1 MCSLEIGLN
10 GGLQMKETKRHQLLW
25 KIVYYPVMLFMR
37 LRFGYRPKVQPV
49 EAPALIVSNHVTDI
63 DPLMLALTVRNFT
76 YFIASE
82 HVFRHPLAG
91 KLLIWAMSPIS
102 RMKGSTAGD
111 TAITALRRMKKGFS
125 VALFAEGNRTFNGVT
140 ADIVESTAK
149 LAKVSGASLVTH
161 RFRGGYLTSPRWS
174 GASVRKG
181 RFTGEIVRVL
191 SPAELKGMSPAEIA
205 DVIREDIYEDAY
217 ETQKEWR
224 VPYKGKR
231 LAEHLERA
239 VCVCPRCET
248 LGSLHSEGDRF
259 SCSSC
264 GLEGVYTAEGW
275 LEGEG
280 LPFRTILDWDRW
292 QAEKLQALADSAGDA
307 PIVSDDDIDLCE
319 ILDDFREI
327 PADHGRLRIFRDRFE
342 LSGRR
347 FFFKD
352 ISGIA
357 INGPQT
363 VVINTHGRNFAL
375 KSTRVRNL
383 RKYLTLYR
391 AVTAPD
397 KILAI

>member
-1 MCSLEIGLN
+1 MLEQL
-10 GGLQMKETKRHQLLW
+10 KETVLQANLL
-25 KIVYYPVMLFMR
+25 L
-37 LRFGYRPKVQPV
+37 PKHNLVTFTWGNVSAIDRETNLVVIKPSGVSYETMMADDMVVVDLCGNVV
-49 EAPALIVSNHVTDI
+49 EGKLNPSSDTPTHLELYKAWPAIGGVVHTHSRWATTFAQAGLPIPALGTTHADDFYGDIPVS
-63 DPLMLALTVRNFT
+63 
-76 YFIASE
+76 
-82 HVFRHPLAG
+82 
-91 KLLIWAMSPIS
+91 
-102 RMKGSTAGD
+102 
-111 TAITALRRMKKGFS
+111 RRM
-125 VALFAEGNRTFNGVT
+125 T
-140 ADIVESTAK
+140 
-149 LAKVSGASLVTH
+149 
-161 RFRGGYLTSPRWS
+161 
-174 GASVRKG
+174 
-181 RFTGEIVRVL
+181 
-191 SPAELKGMSPAEIA
+191 PAEIA